1 MTCCVSM
8 STWGGESLN
17 LGPTFFIDKLWFR
30 WCCEEMRLFSFCCFC
45 LSVSAFPYFLLM
57 ITFEIYKIW
66 TISRNGK
73 DFKDITIL
81 QVLNMGRWLRLCSRK
96 STSVWG
102 SRESV
107 GAGGLMKGSI
117 LLLFEQVEKLQLK
130 LSSSWVLQ
138 NAVLKRSCRKP
149 SLVISV
155 LVKLC
160 VLYSVLCCQMLPVKI
175 KKGNNNMVG
184 TVIWS
189 SRCH

>member
-1 MTCCVSM
+1 MKKWGFSHSAAFVSQ
-8 STWGGESLN
+8 
-17 LGPTFFIDKLWFR
+17 
-30 WCCEEMRLFSFCCFC
+30 
-45 LSVSAFPYFLLM
+45 FLLFP
-57 ITFEIYKIW
+57 ISCSWLLLRFIRFEQFQGM
-66 TISRNGK
+66 GK

-160 VLYSVLCCQMLPVKI
+160 VLYSVLCCQTLPVKI